1 LAATSL
7 HIDPD
12 HLKGRHVHRAVEVL
26 GDDGVIIY
34 PTDTIYGLGCDITS
48 KAGIERI
55 QRIKGR
61 DARKPMSFVCA
72 DLNDIAR
79 YARVSNYA
87 YRILKRL
94 LPGPYTF
101 VLPATKETPRLLRSR
116 QKTIGIRIPDHP
128 LTTAL
133 VSELGRPIL
142 STSANRSEQDA
153 ITDPWELE
161 EELGHEV
168 DLILE
173 CGQLPVLPSSVV
185 SLVDDEAVVLR
196 EGSGDVSLFQAPA

>member
-1 LAATSL
+1 MADVLS
-7 HIDPD
+7 IDPGR
-12 HLKGRHVHRAVEVL
+12 LKGRHLRRAVEVL
-26 GDDGVIIY
+26 AGGGVVIY
-34 PTDTIYGLGCDITS
+34 PTDTIYGLGCDITH
-48 KAGIERI
+48 KGAVERI
-55 QRIKGR
+55 RRIKGR

-87 YRILKRL
+87 YRILRRL

-116 QKTIGIRIPDHP
+116 QKTVGIRIPDHP
-128 LTTAL
+128 VTAAL
-133 VSELGRPIL
+133 VRDLGQPIL

-153 ITDPWELE
+153 ITDPLELE
-161 EELGHEV
+161 EELGRDV

-185 SLVDDEAVVLR
+185 SLVGDEATVLR
-196 EGSGDVSLFQAPA
+196 RGLGDLSQFQEPA

>member
-1 LAATSL
+1 MADVLS
-7 HIDPD
+7 IDPER
-12 HLKGRHVHRAVEVL
+12 LKGRHLRRAVEVL
-26 GDDGVIIY
+26 AGGGVIIY
-34 PTDTIYGLGCDITS
+34 PTDTIYGLGCDITHKS
-48 KAGIERI
+48 AMERI
-55 QRIKGR
+55 RRIKGR

-87 YRILKRL
+87 YRILRRM

-116 QKTIGIRIPDHP
+116 QKTVGIRIPDHP
-128 LTTAL
+128 VTAAL
-133 VSELGRPIL
+133 VRELGQPIL

-153 ITDPWELE
+153 ITDPLQLE
-161 EELGHEV
+161 EELGNDV

-185 SLVDDEAVVLR
+185 SLVGDEAAVLR
-196 EGSGDVSLFQAPA
+196 RGLGDLSQFEEPA

>member
-1 LAATSL
+1 MADVLS
-7 HIDPD
+7 IDPE
-12 HLKGRHVHRAVEVL
+12 HLKGRHLRRAVEVL
-26 GDDGVIIY
+26 SGGGVIIY
-34 PTDTIYGLGCDITS
+34 PTDTIYGLGCDITHKS
-48 KAGIERI
+48 AVERI
-55 QRIKGR
+55 RRIKGR

-87 YRILKRL
+87 YRTLRRM

-116 QKTIGIRIPDHP
+116 QKTVGIRIPDHP
-128 LTTAL
+128 VTAAM
-133 VSELGRPIL
+133 VKELGQPIL
-142 STSANRSEQDA
+142 STSANRSEQEA
-153 ITDPWELE
+153 ITDPLQLE
-161 EELGHEV
+161 EELGNDV

-196 EGSGDVSLFQAPA
+196 RGSGDLSLFQESA

>member
-1 LAATSL
+1 MADVLS
-7 HIDPD
+7 IDPE
-12 HLKGRHVHRAVEVL
+12 HLKGRHLRRAVEVL
-26 GDDGVIIY
+26 AGGGVIIY
-34 PTDTIYGLGCDITS
+34 PTDTIYGLGCDITHKS
-48 KAGIERI
+48 GVERI
-55 QRIKGR
+55 RRIKGR

-87 YRILKRL
+87 YRILRRL

-116 QKTIGIRIPDHP
+116 QKTVGIRIPDHP
-128 LTTAL
+128 VTAAI
-133 VSELGRPIL
+133 VKELGQPIL

-153 ITDPWELE
+153 ITDPWQLE
-161 EELGHEV
+161 EELGHDV

-185 SLVDDEAVVLR
+185 SLVGDEAVVLR
-196 EGSGDVSLFQAPA
+196 RGSGDLSQFQEPA